1 MAGPRQAPPIP
12 LEFAQ
17 GLYTNE
23 TDRGA
28 KNRWID
34 GDNARWTE
42 GMPEKIGGYELSLL
56 TTPDGATEVFY
67 MGKVRS
73 TWEWDSLDGETW
85 IAFGTACKLYLIN
98 RGVLYDITPMRA
110 QFTAVNAFTTSIG
123 LSIVTVNIPNHDAQ
137 DGDHFRLQTDV
148 IVGGITI
155 EAGEYDVLAVIDL
168 DNFTIDVGDIASSSA
183 TSVGSVTVQ
192 FDISCGLESDG
203 PLFGYGVG
211 PYGEGTYGTARTS
224 SDFIGKMRTWSLD
237 NWGEDLLAS
246 PSGGTLFEWKRS
258 NGPDS
263 RATQV
268 IGAPA
273 NIERM
278 LVGPDDRH
286 VIALGANLEST
297 GQHDKM
303 FTRWCQGDNYTIW
316 NKLAT
321 NDAGSKRLDSGSRLI
336 TGVKTRNGVLNFT
349 DKAIYF
355 TSLQGGTDVYSIAPL
370 GYSPEI
376 ISPEA
381 GIDVDGVVYFMT
393 LSDFY
398 TWDGKIQVMDCD
410 IYTKVFGTKTEPG
423 LNRQMANKV
432 HVRVIHEFNE
442 IWWSYPSFGSTEND
456 STAIYNYKEKCWYFS
471 SIPREAGR
479 SSSPSLERQPY
490 AFYNNRF
497 WVHEAGVDGATG
509 DGTPIPLPV
518 FLKSYQREALD
529 GAAEVRISK
538 LVPDIDAISETFD
551 VTVIGR
557 ERPQAD
563 EVSDGPYT
571 IAFDTEFVNPDLRV
585 RQVGILI
592 ESDTMGAFFR
602 MGTWSAYG
610 TIVSRK
616 SA

>member
-12 LEFAQ
+12 LEFAE
-17 GLYTNE
+17 GLYTND

-28 KNRWID
+28 KGRWID
-34 GDNARWTE
+34 GDNVRWSD
-42 GMPEKIGGYELSLL
+42 GLPEKIGGYELSLL
-56 TTPDGATEVFY
+56 TDADGVTTVTY

-110 QFTAVNAFTTSIG
+110 QYTAVNAFSAVHFFPT
-123 LSIVTVNIPNHDAQ
+123 VTVNIPGHDAQ
-137 DGDHFRLQTDV
+137 EGDHFRIQSV
-148 IVGGITI
+148 VNVGGLTLPI
-155 EAGEYDVLAVIDL
+155 GEYEVTSVVDL
-168 DNFTIDVGDIASSSA
+168 DHFTITMGSNATSTA
-183 TSVGSVTVQ
+183 TSVGTVTVQ
-192 FDISCGLESDG
+192 FDISCGLESDSA
-203 PLFGYGVG
+203 LYGYGVG
-211 PYGEGTYGTARTS
+211 AYGSGTYGTARGS

-246 PSGGTLFEWKRS
+246 PSGGTLYEWKRT

-263 RATQV
+263 RSTQV

-278 LVGPDDRH
+278 IVGPDDRH
-286 VIALGANLEST
+286 VIALGSNLEST
-297 GQHDKM
+297 GVHDKM
-303 FTRWCQGDNYTIW
+303 FTRWCAGDDYTVW
-316 NKLAT
+316 NKLST

-336 TGVKTRNGVLNFT
+336 TGVKTRNGILNFT

-355 TSLQGGTDVYSIAPL
+355 TSLLGGTDVYSIAPL

-381 GIDVDGVVYFMT
+381 GIDIDGTVYFMCV
-393 LSDFY
+393 SDFY
-398 TWDGKIQVMDCD
+398 KWSGQIEVMECD
-410 IYTKVFGTKTEPG
+410 IYTKVFGTKDEPG
-423 LNRQMANKV
+423 LNRDMMNKV

-442 IWWSYPSFGSTEND
+442 IWWSYPSFGSVEND
-456 STAIYNYKEKCWYFS
+456 SVAIYNYKSKCWYYS

-479 SSSPSLERQPY
+479 SSSPSLDRQPY
-490 AFYNNRF
+490 AFYNGNF
-497 WVHEAGVDGATG
+497 WLHEAGVDGATS
-509 DGTPIPLPV
+509 DGTPAPMYSFI
-518 FLKSYQREALD
+518 KSSQREALD
-529 GAAEVRISK
+529 GALEVRISK
-538 LVPDIDAISETFD
+538 MIPDMDAIQETFQI
-551 VTVIGR
+551 TIQGR

-563 EVSDGPYT
+563 EVTDGPYDV
-571 IAFDTEFVNPDLRV
+571 AFDTEVICPDLRV
-585 RQVGILI
+585 RQVGILV
-592 ESDTMGAFFR
+592 ESEVLGGFFR
-602 MGTWSAYG
+602 MGTWTAYG